1 MNIYKF
7 ESIFFLFFGIFHLH
21 RIWAF
26 ISPNTYSTF
35 WLSLSNNKNAF
46 AYLLGIII
54 LLLSIFAILTFIIN
68 FKNNKWWRWIYL
80 FGGIYLLFDSIL
92 NLLNVKF
99 MMNIVNYMFTAP
111 NPQFNIIWGFFII
124 LGLFCIILSIYLWKY
139 KEDKK

>member
-1 MNIYKF
+1 
-7 ESIFFLFFGIFHLH
+7 
-21 RIWAF
+21 
-26 ISPNTYSTF
+26 
-35 WLSLSNNKNAF
+35 
-46 AYLLGIII
+46 LLGIII